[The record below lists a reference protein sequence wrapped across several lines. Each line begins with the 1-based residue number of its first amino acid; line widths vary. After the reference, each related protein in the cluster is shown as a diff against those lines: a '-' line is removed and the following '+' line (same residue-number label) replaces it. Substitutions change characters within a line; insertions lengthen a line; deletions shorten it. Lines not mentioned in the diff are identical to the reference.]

1 MTGVAPEL
9 IARDLTRLGLI
20 EAGEQVRFTALPGG
34 VSSDIFK
41 VEAGDRVFVV
51 KRALPKLRVA
61 GDWHAPIS
69 RNRHEADWL
78 VTVGRILPGSA
89 ARLLARDD
97 DSGLFAMEYL
107 DPTTFP
113 VWKEQ
118 LRDGHVDPNF
128 AAAVG
133 RSLAFIHAQ
142 TAGDRSVAEV
152 FATDAVFHAIR
163 LEPYFEATARRH
175 PAIANSLFALSAS
188 TLATKVALV
197 HGDVSPKNI
206 LAGPHGPVFLDAE
219 CAWFGDPAFDLAF
232 CLNHLLLKCLWNR
245 AAAPR
250 LIEAFERLRA
260 AYREGVSWESPV
272 AVEERTARLLAALML
287 ARVDGKSP
295 VEYLTAADQNL
306 VREAVLPLIGMPPRS
321 LEEIERVW
329 AARLGISR

>member
-1 MTGVAPEL
+1 MTGVAQGL
-9 IARDLTRLGLI
+9 MARDLTKLGLI
-20 EAGEQVRFTALPGG
+20 ETGEHVEFTALPGG

-41 VEAGDRVFVV
+41 VETGERVFVV

-61 GDWHAPIS
+61 GDWQAPTS

-78 VTVGRILPGSA
+78 ETVGRILPGSA
-89 ARLLARDD
+89 PRLLARDD
-97 DSGLFAMEYL
+97 DAGLFAMEYL
-107 DPTTFP
+107 DPAMFP

-118 LRDGHVDPNF
+118 LRDGHVDRNF

-133 RSLAFIHAQ
+133 RSLALIHAQ
-142 TAGDRSVAEV
+142 TAAEPAVADVFDTDEV
-152 FATDAVFHAIR
+152 FRAIR

-175 PAIANSLFALSAS
+175 AAVASPLLALSAS

-206 LAGPHGPVFLDAE
+206 LVGPHGPVFLDAE

-245 AAAPR
+245 AAATR
-250 LIEAFERLRA
+250 LMEAFERLTA
-260 AYREGVSWESPV
+260 AYREGVSWESP
-272 AVEERTARLLAALML
+272 AALEERTARLVAALML

-306 VREAVLPLIGMPPRS
+306 VREVALPLIGMPPRS
-321 LEEIERVW
+321 LEEMERVW
-329 AARLGISR
+329 ASRLGI

>member
-1 MTGVAPEL
+1 
-9 IARDLTRLGLI
+9 
-20 EAGEQVRFTALPGG
+20 

-41 VEAGDRVFVV
+41 IEAGDRVFVV

-61 GDWHAPIS
+61 GDWQAPTS

-78 VTVGRILPGSA
+78 VTVGRILPGTV

-107 DPTTFP
+107 DPASFP
-113 VWKEQ
+113 VWKDR
-118 LRDGHVDPNF
+118 LRDGQVDLDF

-133 RSLAFIHAQ
+133 RRLALIHSH
-142 TAGDRSVAEV
+142 TAGDRAVAEL

-163 LEPYFEATARRH
+163 LEPYFEATAKRH
-175 PAIANSLFALSAS
+175 PKIADPLLALSAR
-188 TLATKVALV
+188 TLTTKVALV

-232 CLNHLLLKCLWNR
+232 CLNHLLLKCLWNP

-250 LIEAFERLRA
+250 LIEALESLAA
-260 AYREGVSWESPV
+260 AYRQAVRWESPT
-272 AVEERTARLLAALML
+272 ALEERAARLVAALLL

-295 VEYLTAADQNL
+295 VEYLAAADQRL
-306 VREAVLPLIGMPPRS
+306 VREIAIPLIEVPPRS
-321 LEEIERVW
+321 LEEIKRAW
-329 AARLGISR
+329 AARLGI

>member
-1 MTGVAPEL
+1 MT
-9 IARDLTRLGLI
+9 RDLAGLGLI
-20 EAGEQVRFTALPGG
+20 EAGEQVRFTVLPGG

-61 GDWHAPIS
+61 GDWQAPTS

-97 DSGLFAMEYL
+97 EAGLFAMEYL
-107 DPTTFP
+107 DPAMFP

-133 RSLAFIHAQ
+133 RSLALIHAQ
-142 TAGDRSVAEV
+142 TAGDRAVAEV
-152 FATDAVFHAIR
+152 FATDEVFHAIR

-175 PAIANSLFALSAS
+175 PAMASPLLALSAS

-245 AAAPR
+245 AAARR
-250 LIEAFERLRA
+250 LIEAFERLA
-260 AYREGVSWESPV
+260 GGVSRGCELGVSGGGRGKNCAAACRPD
-272 AVEERTARLLAALML
+272 AGAR
-287 ARVDGKSP
+287 R
-295 VEYLTAADQNL
+295 
-306 VREAVLPLIGMPPRS
+306 REKPGGVPDCR
-321 LEEIERVW
+321 
-329 AARLGISR
+329 

>member
-1 MTGVAPEL
+1 MTGVAQKL
-9 IARDLTRLGLI
+9 IARDLTGLGLI
-20 EAGEQVRFTALPGG
+20 EPGEQVRFTVLPGG

-61 GDWHAPIS
+61 GDWQAPTS

-78 VTVGRILPGSA
+78 VTVERILPGSA
-89 ARLLARDD
+89 SRLLARDD
-97 DSGLFAMEYL
+97 DAGLFAMEYL
-107 DPTTFP
+107 DPAMFP

-118 LRDGHVDPNF
+118 LRDGYVDPNF

-133 RSLAFIHAQ
+133 RSLAFIHSQ
-142 TAGDRSVAEV
+142 TAGDRAVAEV

-163 LEPYFEATARRH
+163 LEPYFETTARRH
-175 PAIANSLFALSAS
+175 PAIASPLLALSAS

-245 AAAPR
+245 AAARR
-250 LIEAFERLRA
+250 LIEAFERLAA
-260 AYREGVSWESPV
+260 AYREGVSWESPA
-272 AVEERTARLLAALML
+272 AVEERTARLLTALLL

-306 VREAVLPLIGMPPRS
+306 VREVVLPLIGMPPRS

-329 AARLGISR
+329 AARLGI